1 MKPLFRSLAVC
12 IALLVV
18 ATAAWSFY
26 AGPMPGW
33 ERGGAYDKHYDA
45 AKYESLKGELIAYD
59 TRIPLS
65 GMTEGLVV
73 QMKTRDGQDV
83 DVHLGPLKYVDFLPD
98 IMRPGDRIKVKGA
111 FATISGMPVFMAA
124 KIRKGEVFEL
134 KLRSTRTGA
143 PYWDLDRSEIF
154 EESLEQ

>member
-1 MKPLFRSLAVC
+1 MKPLFRSLAMCV
-12 IALLVV
+12 ALLVV

-33 ERGGAYDKHYDA
+33 ERGGAYDKLYDA

-65 GMTEGLVV
+65 GMTEGLML

-83 DVHLGPLKYVDFLPD
+83 DVHLGPL
-98 IMRPGDRIKVKGA
+98 
-111 FATISGMPVFMAA
+111 
-124 KIRKGEVFEL
+124 
-134 KLRSTRTGA
+134 
-143 PYWDLDRSEIF
+143 
-154 EESLEQ
+154 